1 MEVNELV
8 TKADIL
14 QLKTDLLSALS
25 EVMNR
30 SSNVQKRW
38 LKSNEVME
46 LLSLSSSGLQNLRI
60 NGTIPFTK
68 LGGAHYYDYQ
78 EILKILEANKSSK

>member
-8 TKADIL
+8 TKADML
-14 QLKTDLLSALS
+14 QLKDELLSALS

-30 SSNVQKRW
+30 TGSVQKRW

-46 LLSLSSSGLQNLRI
+46 LLSVSSSGLQNLRI

-68 LGGAHYYDYQ
+68 LGGAHYYDYL
-78 EILKILEANKSSK
+78 EILKILETNKSSK